1 MAGRK
6 RTPRLEAV
14 LYCRVSSWGQCTN
27 SSLGIQLSDGLEY
40 AKRNRMDVVAA
51 FSDVGSASDCDSK
64 LMGREQALRVCRLRG
79 AVLLVQDYGRLS
91 RTTAWQLNKD
101 IPLVI
106 FNGVTLSDVTDA
118 LLNAGIHVGLNSD

>member
-14 LYCRVSSWGQCTN
+14 LYCRVSGWSQCTN
-27 SSLGIQLSDGLEY
+27 SSLGTQLSDGLEY

-91 RTTAWQLNKD
+91 RTTKWRLNAAVT
-101 IPLVI
+101 VI
-106 FNGVTLSDVTDA
+106 AFDGLTLAMVADA
-118 LLNAGIHVGLNSD
+118 LIESGAI